1 MNRTKFVGESHFF
14 QIFSF
19 FFRSGNRD
27 MNLMLFKETAG
38 IVQPLRRVVVSRD
51 EKHRNPGRDVG
62 KLREELIQHRIGLPG
77 GNRAV
82 KNIPRNQNR
91 IRMILF
97 CPLRDL
103 MQNRPLIGK
112 QTVGIELFTDMKI
125 RNMKQVGERGKEIK
139 MKRLFRRNQI
149 IITTLA
155 VMIAAA
161 GYLNYA
167 GKRDLEAGGQVADMG
182 SLELSDEDLMAEN
195 LAAQSETVQDILSLD
210 NDPNDTEVAEAQTE
224 GTDLAQAG
232 SENGEQS
239 GMADTEEQTTGNDA
253 PAGYEN
259 PGEAVLTSGMSV
271 ADYIAGVQ
279 LSREQIRAK
288 NKETLMSLINS
299 TSIDEA
305 AKQQAIQDMIR
316 LTEISEKENA
326 AETLLMAK
334 GFSDPVVS
342 ITDDKVDVVIH
353 ASSITDPERAQ
364 IEDIVKRKAEVGAD
378 QIIITLLNMAD

>member
-1 MNRTKFVGESHFF
+1 
-14 QIFSF
+14 
-19 FFRSGNRD
+19 
-27 MNLMLFKETAG
+27 
-38 IVQPLRRVVVSRD
+38 
-51 EKHRNPGRDVG
+51 
-62 KLREELIQHRIGLPG
+62 
-77 GNRAV
+77 
-82 KNIPRNQNR
+82 
-91 IRMILF
+91 
-97 CPLRDL
+97 
-103 MQNRPLIGK
+103 
-112 QTVGIELFTDMKI
+112 MKI
-125 RNMKQVGERGKEIK
+125 RNMKQVTERVKGLKGRK
-139 MKRLFRRNQI
+139 LFRRNQI

-167 GKRDLEAGGQVADMG
+167 GKRDLEAGSRLSQAG
-182 SLELSDEDLMAEN
+182 SLELSEEDLMAEN
-195 LAAQSETVQDILSLD
+195 LAAQSETVSDIFSLD
-210 NDPNDTEVAEAQTE
+210 NDPAEGEVAEAGPEDTSLALGDNGTGGEASTQE
-224 GTDLAQAG
+224 GELSGNSTD
-232 SENGEQS
+232 
-239 GMADTEEQTTGNDA
+239 TGNTGESAD

-299 TSIDEA
+299 TNIDEA

-316 LTEISEKENA
+316 ITEISEKENA

-334 GFSDPVVS
+334 GFADPVVS

-353 ASSITDPERAQ
+353 ASSITDPQRAQ

>member
-1 MNRTKFVGESHFF
+1 
-14 QIFSF
+14 
-19 FFRSGNRD
+19 
-27 MNLMLFKETAG
+27 
-38 IVQPLRRVVVSRD
+38 
-51 EKHRNPGRDVG
+51 
-62 KLREELIQHRIGLPG
+62 
-77 GNRAV
+77 
-82 KNIPRNQNR
+82 
-91 IRMILF
+91 
-97 CPLRDL
+97 
-103 MQNRPLIGK
+103 
-112 QTVGIELFTDMKI
+112 MKI
-125 RNMKQVGERGKEIK
+125 RNMKQVTERVKGLKGRK
-139 MKRLFRRNQI
+139 LFRRNQI

-167 GKRDLEAGGQVADMG
+167 GKRDLEAGSRLSQAG
-182 SLELSDEDLMAEN
+182 SLELSEEDLMAEN
-195 LAAQSETVQDILSLD
+195 LAAQSETVSDILSLD
-210 NDPNDTEVAEAQTE
+210 NDPAEGEVAEAGPEDTSLALGDNGAGGEASTQE
-224 GTDLAQAG
+224 GELSGNSTD
-232 SENGEQS
+232 
-239 GMADTEEQTTGNDA
+239 TGNTGESAD

-299 TSIDEA
+299 TNIDEA

-316 LTEISEKENA
+316 ITEIPEKENA

-334 GFSDPVVS
+334 GFADPVVS

-353 ASSITDPERAQ
+353 ASSITDPQRAQ

>member
-1 MNRTKFVGESHFF
+1 
-14 QIFSF
+14 
-19 FFRSGNRD
+19 
-27 MNLMLFKETAG
+27 
-38 IVQPLRRVVVSRD
+38 
-51 EKHRNPGRDVG
+51 
-62 KLREELIQHRIGLPG
+62 
-77 GNRAV
+77 
-82 KNIPRNQNR
+82 
-91 IRMILF
+91 
-97 CPLRDL
+97 
-103 MQNRPLIGK
+103 
-112 QTVGIELFTDMKI
+112 MKI
-125 RNMKQVGERGKEIK
+125 RNMKQVTERVKGLKGRK
-139 MKRLFRRNQI
+139 LFRRNQI

-167 GKRDLEAGGQVADMG
+167 GKRDLEAGSRLSQAG
-182 SLELSDEDLMAEN
+182 SLELSEEDLMAEN
-195 LAAQSETVQDILSLD
+195 LAAQSETVSDILSLD
-210 NDPNDTEVAEAQTE
+210 NGPAEGGVTEAGPEDTSLALGDNGTGGEASTQE
-224 GTDLAQAG
+224 GELSGNSTD
-232 SENGEQS
+232 
-239 GMADTEEQTTGNDA
+239 TGNTGESAD

-299 TSIDEA
+299 TNIDEA

-316 LTEISEKENA
+316 ITEISEKENA

-334 GFSDPVVS
+334 GFADPVVS

-353 ASSITDPERAQ
+353 ASSITDPQRAQ

>member
-1 MNRTKFVGESHFF
+1 
-14 QIFSF
+14 
-19 FFRSGNRD
+19 
-27 MNLMLFKETAG
+27 
-38 IVQPLRRVVVSRD
+38 
-51 EKHRNPGRDVG
+51 
-62 KLREELIQHRIGLPG
+62 
-77 GNRAV
+77 
-82 KNIPRNQNR
+82 
-91 IRMILF
+91 
-97 CPLRDL
+97 
-103 MQNRPLIGK
+103 
-112 QTVGIELFTDMKI
+112 MKI
-125 RNMKQVGERGKEIK
+125 RNMKQVTERVKGLKGRK
-139 MKRLFRRNQI
+139 LFRRNQI

-167 GKRDLEAGGQVADMG
+167 GKRDLEAGSRLSQAG
-182 SLELSDEDLMAEN
+182 SLELSEEDLMAEN
-195 LAAQSETVQDILSLD
+195 LAAQSETVSDILSLD
-210 NDPNDTEVAEAQTE
+210 NDPAEGEVAEAGPEDTSLALGDNGTGGEASTQE
-224 GTDLAQAG
+224 GELSGNSTD
-232 SENGEQS
+232 
-239 GMADTEEQTTGNDA
+239 TGNTGESAD

-299 TSIDEA
+299 TNIDEA

-316 LTEISEKENA
+316 ITEISEKENA

-334 GFSDPVVS
+334 GFADPVVS

-353 ASSITDPERAQ
+353 ASFITDPQRAQ

>member
-1 MNRTKFVGESHFF
+1 
-14 QIFSF
+14 
-19 FFRSGNRD
+19 
-27 MNLMLFKETAG
+27 
-38 IVQPLRRVVVSRD
+38 
-51 EKHRNPGRDVG
+51 
-62 KLREELIQHRIGLPG
+62 
-77 GNRAV
+77 
-82 KNIPRNQNR
+82 
-91 IRMILF
+91 
-97 CPLRDL
+97 
-103 MQNRPLIGK
+103 
-112 QTVGIELFTDMKI
+112 MKI
-125 RNMKQVGERGKEIK
+125 RNMKQVTEWVKGLKGRK
-139 MKRLFRRNQI
+139 LFRRNQI

-167 GKRDLEAGGQVADMG
+167 GKRDLEAGSRLSQAG
-182 SLELSDEDLMAEN
+182 SLELSEEDLMAEN
-195 LAAQSETVQDILSLD
+195 LAAQSETVSDILSLD
-210 NDPNDTEVAEAQTE
+210 NDPAEGEVAEAGPEDTSLALGDNGAGGEASTQE
-224 GTDLAQAG
+224 GELSGNSTD
-232 SENGEQS
+232 
-239 GMADTEEQTTGNDA
+239 TGNTGESAD

-299 TSIDEA
+299 TNIDEA

-316 LTEISEKENA
+316 ITEISEKENA

-334 GFSDPVVS
+334 GFADPVVS

-353 ASSITDPERAQ
+353 ASSITDPQRAQ

>member
-1 MNRTKFVGESHFF
+1 
-14 QIFSF
+14 
-19 FFRSGNRD
+19 
-27 MNLMLFKETAG
+27 
-38 IVQPLRRVVVSRD
+38 
-51 EKHRNPGRDVG
+51 
-62 KLREELIQHRIGLPG
+62 
-77 GNRAV
+77 
-82 KNIPRNQNR
+82 
-91 IRMILF
+91 
-97 CPLRDL
+97 
-103 MQNRPLIGK
+103 
-112 QTVGIELFTDMKI
+112 MKI
-125 RNMKQVGERGKEIK
+125 RNMKQVTERVKGLKGRK
-139 MKRLFRRNQI
+139 LFRRNQI

-167 GKRDLEAGGQVADMG
+167 GKRDLEAGSRLSQAG
-182 SLELSDEDLMAEN
+182 SLELSEEDLMAEN
-195 LAAQSETVQDILSLD
+195 LAAQSETVSDILSLD
-210 NDPNDTEVAEAQTE
+210 NDPAEGEVAEAGPEDTSLTLGDNGAGGEASTQE
-224 GTDLAQAG
+224 GEL
-232 SENGEQS
+232 SENS
-239 GMADTEEQTTGNDA
+239 TDTGNTGESAD

-299 TSIDEA
+299 TNIDEA

-316 LTEISEKENA
+316 ITEISEKENA

-334 GFSDPVVS
+334 GFADPVVR

-353 ASSITDPERAQ
+353 ASSITDPQRAQ

>member
-1 MNRTKFVGESHFF
+1 
-14 QIFSF
+14 
-19 FFRSGNRD
+19 
-27 MNLMLFKETAG
+27 
-38 IVQPLRRVVVSRD
+38 
-51 EKHRNPGRDVG
+51 
-62 KLREELIQHRIGLPG
+62 
-77 GNRAV
+77 
-82 KNIPRNQNR
+82 
-91 IRMILF
+91 
-97 CPLRDL
+97 
-103 MQNRPLIGK
+103 
-112 QTVGIELFTDMKI
+112 MKI
-125 RNMKQVGERGKEIK
+125 RNMKQVTERVKGLKGRK
-139 MKRLFRRNQI
+139 LFRRNQI

-167 GKRDLEAGGQVADMG
+167 GKRDLEAGSRLSQAG
-182 SLELSDEDLMAEN
+182 SLELSEEDLMAEN
-195 LAAQSETVQDILSLD
+195 LAAQSETVSDILSLD
-210 NDPNDTEVAEAQTE
+210 NDPEEGEVAEAGPEDTSLALGDNGAGGEASTQE
-224 GTDLAQAG
+224 GELSGNSTD
-232 SENGEQS
+232 
-239 GMADTEEQTTGNDA
+239 TGNTGESAD

-299 TSIDEA
+299 TNIDEA

-316 LTEISEKENA
+316 ITEISEKENA

-334 GFSDPVVS
+334 GFADPVVS

-353 ASSITDPERAQ
+353 ASSITDPQRAQ